1 MSDRLLSFQCH
12 KCNNSVLE
20 FDPPKGECCV
30 CGALDSYQVYFGNIS
45 TRLATR
51 GIFIEHVFD
60 DVHTLQ
66 DREDKYWREK
76 DQDKENE
83 TLSTIRSGKYRA
95 DTAGSTPSYAEE
107 VEHVEGIVD

>member
-1 MSDRLLSFQCH
+1 M
-12 KCNNSVLE
+12 LE

-30 CGALDSYQVYFGNIS
+30 CGALDSYHVYFGNIS

-66 DREDKYWREK
+66 DREDKYWRAY

-83 TLSTIRSGKYRA
+83 KLSAIRSGKFRP
-95 DTAGSTPSYAEE
+95 DNDSTAPYNDYGDEEE
-107 VEHVEGIVD
+107 VGNVDEIVD